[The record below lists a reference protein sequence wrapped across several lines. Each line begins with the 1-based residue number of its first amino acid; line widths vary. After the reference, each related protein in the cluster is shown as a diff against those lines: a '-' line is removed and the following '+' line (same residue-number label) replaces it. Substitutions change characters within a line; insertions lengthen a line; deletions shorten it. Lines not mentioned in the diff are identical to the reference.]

1 MRKSNSGQTT
11 TLVTLA
17 GRCRTLS
24 TSGVSSASTP
34 VSLYARSSLALHFA
48 PLADFFRDFDLA
60 EPSTPRRTR
69 QAAGAAAVSIELT
82 FCLPDRPNTDFPKK
96 GIVFLDIFPLLR
108 DPIAFEVS
116 RSPRRQRRPT

>member
-17 GRCRTLS
+17 GRCLTLS

-69 QAAGAAAVSIELT
+69 QATGAADVSRQLT
-82 FCLPDRPNTDFPKK
+82 ICLPQLRNYRLSEEGHRLPRHLSSAPGSDRLR
-96 GIVFLDIFPLLR
+96 GQPL
-108 DPIAFEVS
+108 AS
-116 RSPRRQRRPT
+116 